1 LADRR
6 RAEQLTMPA
15 WVGLAKV
22 FLATPA
28 GKGVLWVLDKIGLK
42 KVIEIALVA
51 VERGVKRIGYRRKA
65 IAKARHTI
73 DGRWAPVVVDDRT
86 RWVVYS
92 GAKPVEIFPAIT
104 GDLVEAME
112 TFNTE
117 RLRHPDDVST
127 TRFVAWAR
135 NRLRHLGKDDEA
147 EDAAGGSS
155 PEGEAIRDALA
166 RIGEQGGQALFHA
179 MVDKL
184 PALLDQLSASDA
196 ETVASHAGIPE
207 KPGVY
212 LFSEGV
218 TPVYLGQT
226 RNLRQRLRQH
236 TSTSS
241 RESQAALAWQIA
253 LTDAKEAGHPV
264 SGTRKEL
271 EADEEFAA
279 QFRNAKVRVAAMSV
293 RFIELDDPVTRT
305 IFEVYAARALGTDEF
320 NSWETH

>member
-1 LADRR
+1 
-6 RAEQLTMPA
+6 MPA
-15 WVGLAKV
+15 WVGLAKAL
-22 FLATPA
+22 LATPA
-28 GKGVLWVLDKIGLK
+28 GKGVLWVLDKIGLM
-42 KVIEIALVA
+42 KVIELALVA
-51 VERGVKRIGYRRKA
+51 VERGVKRIGHRRKA

-117 RLRHPDDVST
+117 RLRHPDDLST
-127 TRFVAWAR
+127 ARFVAWAR
-135 NRLRHLGKDDEA
+135 ERLRHLGKD
-147 EDAAGGSS
+147 AAADVAPDSS

-166 RIGEQGGQALFHA
+166 RTGEQGGQALFHA

-196 ETVASHAGIPE
+196 ETVASHSGIPE

-212 LFSEGV
+212 LFGEGV
-218 TPVYLGQT
+218 TPVYVGQT
-226 RNLRQRLRQH
+226 RNLQQRLRQH
-236 TSTSS
+236 TSASS
-241 RESQAALAWQIA
+241 RENQAALAWQIA
-253 LTDAKEAGHPV
+253 LTEAKEAGHAV

-279 QFRNAKVRVAAMSV
+279 HFRNAKVRVAAMSV
-293 RFIELDDPVTRT
+293 RFIEIEDPVTRT